1 MKSIATL
8 VSTLAFSG
16 NCLEIGA
23 QTEAQLL
30 PPWDFSIYPYYYEL
44 TQ

>member
-1 MKSIATL
+1 MKNLATL
-8 VSTLAFSG
+8 VSTLALSA

-30 PPWDFSIYPYYYEL
+30 PPWDFSAYPYYFEL